1 MAPGDAV
8 QKLAD
13 QIARLRPEDRQRLFE
28 ILAARGELPPAQRP
42 PAESPPAAA
51 KEPRPAKLGRSEGP
65 DYLIVFD
72 GGSRGNP
79 GQGYGSYA
87 LTRLQ
92 DGARR
97 LERLEFGGG
106 YTNNEAEYDTLLA
119 ALQDLLQRIEEA
131 GRKPGE
137 FSLEIRGDSA
147 LVINQ
152 LQGRW
157 QAKEARMAER
167 RDRGLKL
174 LRRFGSVTLKAQPR
188 AESVRVLGH

>member
-1 MAPGDAV
+1 VSDAV
-8 QKLAD
+8 TKLAD

-28 ILAARGELPPAQRP
+28 ILAARGDLPPPERLAREP
-42 PAESPPAAA
+42 SAAYTA
-51 KEPRPAKLGRSEGP
+51 KAPRPATPARREGP

-79 GQGYGSYA
+79 GPGYGSYA

-119 ALQDLLQRIEEA
+119 ALQDLVGRIEEA
-131 GRKPGE
+131 GRRPEE

-157 QAKEARMAER
+157 KASEARMAER
-167 RDRGLKL
+167 RDRGREL
-174 LRRFGSVTLKAQPR
+174 LRRFGSVTLKAHPR

>member
-1 MAPGDAV
+1 MTDAV
-8 QKLAD
+8 TRLAD
-13 QIARLRPEDRQRLFE
+13 QISRLRPEDRQRLFE
-28 ILAARGELPPAQRP
+28 ILAARGELRLPERPAA
-42 PAESPPAAA
+42 PAAPAAA
-51 KEPRPAKLGRSEGP
+51 PEARPATPARREGP

-106 YTNNEAEYDTLLA
+106 YTNNEAEYDTLIA
-119 ALQDLLQRIEEA
+119 ALEDLAHRIEEA
-131 GRKPGE
+131 GRQPKE

-152 LQGRW
+152 IQGRW
-157 QAKEARMAER
+157 KAKEARMAER
-167 RDRGLKL
+167 RDRAREL
-174 LRRFGSVTLKAQPR
+174 LRRFGSVDLRAHPR

>member
-1 MAPGDAV
+1 MSDAV

-28 ILAARGELPPAQRP
+28 ILASRGELPPPEPQAQAAATAPVGKTAR
-42 PAESPPAAA
+42 PAA
-51 KEPRPAKLGRSEGP
+51 PGRQKGP

-106 YTNNEAEYDTLLA
+106 YTNNEAEYDTLIA
-119 ALQDLLQRIEEA
+119 ALQDLVQRIEEA
-131 GRKPGE
+131 GRRPEE

-157 QAKEARMAER
+157 KAKEARMAER
-167 RDRGLKL
+167 RDRGREL
-174 LRRFGSVTLKAQPR
+174 LRRFGSVTLKAHPR

>member
-1 MAPGDAV
+1 VSDAV
-8 QKLAD
+8 VKLAD

-28 ILAARGELPPAQRP
+28 ILAARGDLP
-42 PAESPPAAA
+42 SPERPAAA
-51 KEPRPAKLGRSEGP
+51 TPTRKEPRPAVPARREGP

-87 LTRLQ
+87 ITRLQ

-97 LERLEFGGG
+97 IERLEFGGG
-106 YTNNEAEYDTLLA
+106 YTNNEAEYDTLIA
-119 ALQDLLQRIEEA
+119 ALEDLAHRIEEA
-131 GRKPGE
+131 GRQPKE

-152 LQGRW
+152 IQGRW
-157 QAKEARMAER
+157 KAKDARMAER
-167 RDRGLKL
+167 RDRAREL
-174 LRRFGSVTLKAQPR
+174 LRLFGGADLKAQPR

>member
-1 MAPGDAV
+1 MSDAV
-8 QKLAD
+8 TKLAD

-28 ILAARGELPPAQRP
+28 ILAARGQLP
-42 PAESPPAAA
+42 SPPRPGAAPIA
-51 KEPRPAKLGRSEGP
+51 AQEPRPAARRDGP

-87 LTRLQ
+87 ITRLQ
-92 DGARR
+92 DGASR

-106 YTNNEAEYDTLLA
+106 YTNNEAEYDTLIA
-119 ALQDLLQRIEEA
+119 ALKDLVHRIEEA
-131 GRKPGE
+131 GRQPNE

-152 LQGRW
+152 VQGRW
-157 QAKEARMAER
+157 KAKEARMAER
-167 RDRGLKL
+167 RDRTREL
-174 LRRFGSVTLKAQPR
+174 LRRFGSVELKAQPR
-188 AESVRVLGH
+188 AESVRILGH

>member
-1 MAPGDAV
+1 MTDAV
-8 QKLAD
+8 QKLAE
-13 QIARLRPEDRQRLFE
+13 QIARLRPEDRQRLLD
-28 ILAARGELPPAQRP
+28 ILAAQADPPPAERP
-42 PAESPPAAA
+42 PAPPATQKQPRAA
-51 KEPRPAKLGRSEGP
+51 GTARREGP

-92 DGARR
+92 DGRRR

-106 YTNNEAEYDTLLA
+106 YTNNEAEYDTLIA
-119 ALQDLLQRIEEA
+119 ALQDLAQRIEEA
-131 GRKPGE
+131 GRQPKE
-137 FSLEIRGDSA
+137 FSVEIRGDSA

-152 LQGRW
+152 IQGRW
-157 QAKEARMAER
+157 KAKETRMAER
-167 RDRGLKL
+167 RDRAREL
-174 LRRFGSVTLKAQPR
+174 LRRFGAADLKAQPR